1 MAKKDNENKIIA
13 TDILSLVGGK
23 ENVSTIAHCMT
34 RLRLTLKDESK
45 IDIEAIKKVDGV
57 MGCVNQEGQLQ
68 IILGPGK
75 VNKVCAEFEILA
87 DIKVSNTS
95 QIDDG
100 KALKDSINKKNQ
112 TPANPP
118 LLSQPIQTAVL

>member
-45 IDIEAIKKVDGV
+45 VEAIIEALSKENIEARRVWNPMHRQPIFKRYKYFTASKDTDVSGDLFDRGVCLPSDTKMTDEDLQRVIDIIKGL
-57 MGCVNQEGQLQ
+57 M
-68 IILGPGK
+68 
-75 VNKVCAEFEILA
+75 
-87 DIKVSNTS
+87 
-95 QIDDG
+95 
-100 KALKDSINKKNQ
+100 
-112 TPANPP
+112 
-118 LLSQPIQTAVL
+118 

>member
-45 IDIEAIKKVDGV
+45 IDIEAMKIRLSKAIVGLQSMLIAFLRKCESHNDGQ
-57 MGCVNQEGQLQ
+57 NYY
-68 IILGPGK
+68 
-75 VNKVCAEFEILA
+75 
-87 DIKVSNTS
+87 
-95 QIDDG
+95 
-100 KALKDSINKKNQ
+100 
-112 TPANPP
+112 
-118 LLSQPIQTAVL
+118 IQGG